1 MRFNSYRELVE
12 YLSKENYYED
22 FLIKEIENFIYLNK
36 DTFVEDENTEPNNL
50 FDLKLKGKY
59 FLLE

>member
-12 YLSKENYYED
+12 YLTKEIYYED

-36 DTFVEDENTEPNNL
+36 DTFVDN
-50 FDLKLKGKY
+50 
-59 FLLE
+59 